1 MELFIFITM
10 DDPQSWTNDCRQFT
24 KVNKIAFCTECFTA
38 NFSQFYSTNV
48 KICPWG
54 DGLGTRYKI

>member
-1 MELFIFITM
+1 M

-24 KVNKIAFCTECFTA
+24 KVNEIAFCTECFTA

-48 KICPWG
+48 KICPCG